1 MGISGSSV
9 KTLAV
14 TNMLKQRNKNI
25 ADIFVILWISP
36 GPETS
41 SDSHLLTI
49 HSTVQLSMVRV
60 PWGHGMKWVLV

>member
-25 ADIFVILWISP
+25 ADIFVIL
-36 GPETS
+36 
-41 SDSHLLTI
+41 
-49 HSTVQLSMVRV
+49 
-60 PWGHGMKWVLV
+60 

>member
-25 ADIFVILWISP
+25 ADRYFCYFINKSR
-36 GPETS
+36 S
-41 SDSHLLTI
+41 
-49 HSTVQLSMVRV
+49 
-60 PWGHGMKWVLV
+60 